1 MPRPSPAVSAL
12 LLALAIGVGIVG
24 ASLGVWNPSP
34 ALVELAAWLLLP
46 FFVLIGIELRRE
58 FSGDRK
64 LLRGLVAPALSAL
77 FGGLLPALVV
87 LGFGSP
93 VSAAWPV
100 PVATDL
106 TLALAVFSLAT
117 KSVSN
122 QWRTYLLA
130 FAVFDDIFGILA
142 LNVSKPGLSPSL
154 LGVAIGLVI
163 SPRGFANRLEG
174 LLAMPVNYL
183 IVPTFGLVASAV
195 SINAPVLGALFV
207 AVALRPAAKLIGIS
221 SGYAIARLL
230 RLQSR
235 QRQELTW
242 IASLGVLGGIGFVV
256 SFAAANQVFSGH
268 AQQAAEAKLATLFAA
283 LVSALVGFVLIKRA
297 VRLSSAGHGTD
308 ARDGA

>member
-12 LLALAIGVGIVG
+12 LLALAICAGIGG
-24 ASLGVWNPSP
+24 ASFGVWQPSP
-34 ALVELAAWLLLP
+34 GFVELGSWLLLP

-87 LGFGSP
+87 LGFGSS

-106 TLALAVFSLAT
+106 TLALAVFSVAT

-122 QWRTYLLA
+122 QWRTYLLG
-130 FAVFDDIFGILA
+130 FAVFDDIFGIIA
-142 LNVSKPGLSPSL
+142 LNASKPGVSPSL
-154 LGVAIGLVI
+154 LGVVIGLVI

-174 LLAMPVNYL
+174 FLAMPVNYL
-183 IVPTFGLVASAV
+183 IVPVFGFVASAV
-195 SINAPVLGALFV
+195 SINAPILGALFM
-207 AVALRPAAKLIGIS
+207 AISLRPLAKLIGIS

-235 QRQELTW
+235 QRHELTW

-283 LVSALVGFVLIKRA
+283 LVSALVGFVLTRRA
-297 VRLSSAGHGTD
+297 VRLGSAGHSSD

>member
-1 MPRPSPAVSAL
+1 VPRPSPAVSAL
-12 LLALAIGVGIVG
+12 LLTLAIGAGIVG
-24 ASLGVWNPSP
+24 ASLGFWNPSP
-34 ALVELAAWLLLP
+34 AAVEMSAWLLLP

-87 LGFGSP
+87 LGFGSS

-122 QWRTYLLA
+122 RWRTYLLA

-142 LNVSKPGLSPSL
+142 LNASKPGLSPSL
-154 LGVAIGLVI
+154 IGVAIGLVI
-163 SPRGFANRLEG
+163 SPRVVAGRVEA
-174 LLAMPVNYL
+174 LLALPVNYL

-195 SINAPVLGALFV
+195 SINPPILGALFA

-230 RLQSR
+230 KVQSR
-235 QRQELTW
+235 QRHELTW

-283 LVSALVGFVLIKRA
+283 LVSALVGFLLVKRA